1 MAIMND
7 EYLVAVA
14 SDHRLNV
21 VISLPTVML
30 VGEDTPALFP
40 ALILMV
46 RLQLS
51 SFWGRVTRIVVI

>member
-40 ALILMV
+40 ALILTV

-51 SFWGRVTRIVVI
+51 SFWGRVT